1 MKKQNK
7 VNLLL
12 IGLFSIAVG
21 FTACDKKDHIVGGE
35 AQDVNMFKNTS
46 TYDMLRGNYSFDT
59 LMQVIDAAGLK
70 DAVNAQGSSFFAPQ
84 DLSIYKYLNARTLLV
99 QALYDKNKKF
109 GLDSLLYYVSNNVN
123 GTRDSLKLYMINK
136 PLTYNSMTA
145 VGTVY
150 ETQLPGD
157 TAIVSYEETRDEN
170 LGYTPTVSTIP
181 RLVYFTHLWYH
192 YDVTP
197 ATPASD
203 VPSSKGVRTLVKTS
217 GIVTQNGVVHAL
229 DPASHTLFFF
239 GTKR

>member
-1 MKKQNK
+1 MKNQNK
-7 VNLLL
+7 INVLL
-12 IGLFSIAVG
+12 IGLFSIAIG
-21 FTACDKKDHIVGGE
+21 FTACDKNDYIVGGE
-35 AQDVNMFKNTS
+35 SLNADMFKNIS
-46 TYDMLRGNYSFDT
+46 TYDMLKGNYSFDT
-59 LMQVIDAAGLK
+59 LIQVIDAAGLK
-70 DAVNAQGSSFFAPQ
+70 ETVNAQGTSFFAPH
-84 DLSIYKYLNARTLLV
+84 DVSIYNYLNARTLLV

-123 GTRDSLKLYMINK
+123 GTKDSLKLYMINK

-145 VGTVY
+145 TGTVY

-157 TAIVSYEETRDEN
+157 TVIVSYEETRDEN
-170 LGYTPTVSTIP
+170 LGYTPTVSGIP

-197 ATPASD
+197 ATPASA

-217 GIVTQNGVVHAL
+217 GIVTKNGVVHAL
-229 DPASHTLFFF
+229 NPASHTLFFF